1 MAKNDPK
8 TAAKAVIYSKGKYL
22 LLFRGRGENISPSS
36 WDIPGGGM
44 EKGETAAETLIR
56 EVKEETGIDISSS
69 KIFPI
74 KEWNM
79 DKDGI
84 KIGGTDFL
92 CSLDDCQEAVLS
104 AEHIRA
110 QWFSKEEIM
119 NSEEI
124 PTWLKESVELASARL
139 KSKTNDN

>member
-1 MAKNDPK
+1 MTRNDPK

-22 LLFRGRGENISPSS
+22 LLFRDKREDVSPSS

-44 EKGETAAETLIR
+44 EEGETAAETLIR

-69 KIFPI
+69 EIFPI

-79 DKDGI
+79 NKGGI

-92 CSLDDCQEAVLS
+92 CFLDDCQEAVLS
-104 AEHIRA
+104 VEHIRA

-124 PTWLKESVELASARL
+124 PAWLKESIELASAKL
-139 KSKTNDN
+139 NI